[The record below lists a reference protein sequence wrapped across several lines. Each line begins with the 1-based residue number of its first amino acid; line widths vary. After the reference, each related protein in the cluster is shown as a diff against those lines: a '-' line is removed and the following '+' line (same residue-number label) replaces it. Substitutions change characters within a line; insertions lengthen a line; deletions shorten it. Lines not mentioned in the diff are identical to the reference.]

1 MLNKHLF
8 AALYAERCQNMETR
22 KKLCSN
28 CKCHSWRRSEKSPT
42 IPTLIANKRRRR
54 RKEEEFASE
63 QLQVNPNKHSVRWRS
78 KHSATIP
85 EQTLGVPKSLAWHVM
100 TRRWILSLP
109 ASFPWCGMAFRRPW
123 ETPHLPRHHHL
134 FLAKSYPAFLWVL

>member
-63 QLQVNPNKHSVRWRS
+63 QLQVNPNKHSVR
-78 KHSATIP
+78 
-85 EQTLGVPKSLAWHVM
+85 
-100 TRRWILSLP
+100 
-109 ASFPWCGMAFRRPW
+109 
-123 ETPHLPRHHHL
+123 
-134 FLAKSYPAFLWVL
+134 